1 MTVAAQNIA
10 AAYPK
15 AAPIAEAIV
24 RVALHVG
31 AHPYDLA
38 NLIGFESGWTF
49 SPSVVNAVGAT
60 GLIQF
65 YPKLTKQLLGVS
77 THELAKMDAVEQMEW
92 VQTYLDKKRR
102 GRELDTVQK
111 LYMAVFYPAAMRWD
125 LDDSFP
131 ARVAEQNNGIS
142 TPREYIAEALQ
153 YAKLPTSE
161 SGAPAIEDLVQPA
174 IQIPSLPSMPT
185 MPKIP
190 NAGWDLPGLPT
201 LPSIADLRRAWN
213 DLGPTGTWENK
224 TNATVRLVS
233 TSDDKLYNPGAVP
246 AGEYSVLVQ
255 QTTESYYL
263 PVKVSVEANKSYF
276 LVIRN
281 RKWQWR
287 ERT

>member
-111 LYMAVFYPAAMRWD
+111 LYMSVFYPAAMRWD

-142 TPREYIAEALQ
+142 TPREYIAEALR

-190 NAGWDLPGLPT
+190 DSSWSFPSFPSMTDLK
-201 LPSIADLRRAWN
+201 SAWRN
-213 DLGPTGTWENK
+213 LGPTGTWENK
-224 TNATVRLVS
+224 TSATVRLVS
-233 TSDDKLYNPGAVP
+233 TSDDQIYDPGAVP
-246 AGEYSVLVQ
+246 AGEYSVWVQ
-255 QTTESYYL
+255 QPSNSYYL
-263 PVKVSVEANKSYF
+263 PVKVSVDANKSYF
-276 LVIRN
+276 LVINN